1 MEVETQNNTSPSEM
15 KIDIP
20 DNIKEHEEEIE
31 KTPPETKDDPF
42 KEHRKSIDR
51 IFVSQYMD
59 TSTYNEEYGSD
70 DYVVTYSIQ
79 DKSVLGWSIKENGS
93 QPDVYFKMDKIN
105 KIDEYMLNYSVLS
118 KKILLLRNDINYWLI
133 DLNSDRTSSDRF
145 LKLKHQVSQ
154 NIAYY
159 FFNIIG
165 FLPNG
170 DLIQVLVKDR
180 KIYKYCFTDKPK
192 NTVPWEYS
200 QINDIKSP
208 QCLNDKSILRCFI
221 YQTKLFLS
229 VCDNKTFQFDLLTMN
244 LERKYHN
251 CLGQRCHI
259 TVNKNQA
266 LLAACSF
273 GKTYVYSME
282 NGMLIYENEDSGY
295 GCGVQFIT
303 LKNTERLFIYHE
315 YSGGKLVDPYQVYDE
330 IVISDGF
337 NGEKS
342 VITELNRKIFIDNG
356 NVCITNGLNGID
368 ENKLEQLSNK
378 ITYRNSNYTFSTF
391 KIIQSMLKEII
402 NQDENKN
409 VVSYNNVIVLKDD
422 FEIEN
427 IGLGKLV
434 LYNESGINYLGIE
447 KDNGHREQLCNVL
460 SAKLLNN
467 QDLVVINIR
476 GISIGTIN
484 DGTISNEERYLWYN
498 NEWKDLYDKFREDR
512 DINKHFKPLIEK
524 ILKNEFDDSKHSIP
538 LPIFIG
544 ISYIYNV
551 IIENVINDNLVS
563 PKFGIEMLKIAI
575 KEKHEHA
582 IRYIIESTQDY
593 SENYMTI
600 ISLNLVELCDYYP
613 DFIIKYISST
623 SIMLYPHYWVTENS
637 KNTSLHSYTDICIKG
652 SNMENS
658 YFKPILAIYKGLI
671 RYLRVEEEI
680 QIVSFIVPFL
690 QIYVYRDD
698 SKNNDHEN
706 RETEKDHDIKSKIIT
721 ILKKLITGLKIIMMI
736 PNSNSIWN
744 KFLYKQKSILFCN
757 IDSNNFYNWWNFAA
771 IVDFK
776 WKTFGKRYYYL
787 IWLFYTIFYICY
799 SLASTL
805 EQKSIPDLYFKLLFT
820 ISIIFGSIFL
830 INEIRYFLW
839 DRKIYLND
847 IWNLFDTGA
856 YLLPIITS
864 IIWLINKSPPPWL
877 TAISIIL
884 LSFKF
889 LLFFRVFKS
898 YGIYFAIVIGV
909 AGKVFPFLV
918 LLFFIVLGYAQAFFI
933 ILKSNSINDD
943 DPRNLPTNLFNWFP
957 TSLLAVY
964 NLLTGDSGSLSSFTY
979 RENPTMTILLV
990 TFTFF
995 TVIYLMNLFIGLLN
1009 IAIDDYNKEEEYLL
1023 QKAQIIMEIELF
1035 YMLPWQR
1042 KKKEWFP
1049 DQIYYDIPLTEVRKL
1064 INAIDNKLTVFN
1076 YPPIIDKELR
1086 KLVVLNND
1094 NKKQDNEEEQN
1105 NKLEKK
1111 MDQLTKQNVKLKQ
1124 QMRCIMKYID
1134 SEKEQDSDED
1144 SEKEQN
1150 NKLEEQIEQTKE
1162 ELPKQ
1167 NIGLNQQMDKLNQ
1180 QMESIIKYIGIEQDN
1195 KEEKNDKLEK
1205 QLEQTKEELP
1215 KQNGGLKQQMDKLNQ
1230 QMENIMELLLKRN

>member
-1 MEVETQNNTSPSEM
+1 MEVETQNNTSASEM

-31 KTPPETKDDPF
+31 KTPPETKDDPV

-159 FFNIIG
+159 FFNVIG

-282 NGMLIYENEDSGY
+282 NGMLIYESEYYFYNTYSTFLYDRFSNYNLFADEDSGY

-356 NVCITNGLNGID
+356 NVCVTNGLNGID

-422 FEIEN
+422 VEIKN
-427 IGLGKLV
+427 IGLGKLI

-447 KDNGHREQLCNVL
+447 KNNGHREQLCNVL

-476 GISIGTIN
+476 GIYICTIN

-551 IIENVINDNLVS
+551 IIDNVINDNLVS

-690 QIYVYRDD
+690 QIYVYQDD

-706 RETEKDHDIKSKIIT
+706 RETEKDHIKSKIIT

-744 KFLYKQKSILFCN
+744 KFLYKQKSILF
-757 IDSNNFYNWWNFAA
+757 S
-771 IVDFK
+771 
-776 WKTFGKRYYYL
+776 
-787 IWLFYTIFYICY
+787 
-799 SLASTL
+799 STL

-830 INEIRYFLW
+830 INEIRHFLW

-884 LSFKF
+884 L
-889 LLFFRVFKS
+889 
-898 YGIYFAIVIGV
+898 I
-909 AGKVFPFLV
+909 
-918 LLFFIVLGYAQAFFI
+918 LGYAQAFFI

-979 RENPTMTILLV
+979 RENPTMTVLLV

-1042 KKKEWFP
+1042 KKKKWFP
-1049 DQIYYDIPLTEVRKL
+1049 DQINYDIPLTEVRKL
-1064 INAIDNKLTVFN
+1064 IYAIDNKLTVFN
-1076 YPPIIDKELR
+1076 YPPIIGKKLR
-1086 KLVVLNND
+1086 NLVVLNND

-1105 NKLEKK
+1105 IKLEKK
-1111 MDQLTKQNVKLKQ
+1111 IDQLTKQNVKLKQ

-1134 SEKEQDSDED
+1134 SEKEQDSDEKDSEKEQDSDEEDSEKEQDSDEED

-1150 NKLEEQIEQTKE
+1150 NKLEKQIEQTKE

-1167 NIGLNQQMDKLNQ
+1167 NIGLKQQMDKLNQ

-1195 KEEKNDKLEK
+1195 EEEKNDKLEK
-1205 QLEQTKEELP
+1205 QIEQTKEELP
-1215 KQNGGLKQQMDKLNQ
+1215 KQNIGLKQQMDKLNQ

>member
-736 PNSNSIWN
+736 PN
-744 KFLYKQKSILFCN
+744 
-757 IDSNNFYNWWNFAA
+757 
-771 IVDFK
+771 
-776 WKTFGKRYYYL
+776 T
-787 IWLFYTIFYICY
+787 
-799 SLASTL
+799 STL

>member
-898 YGIYFAIVIGV
+898 
-909 AGKVFPFLV
+909 
-918 LLFFIVLGYAQAFFI
+918 
-933 ILKSNSINDD
+933 INDD

-964 NLLTGDSGSLSSFTY
+964 NLLT
-979 RENPTMTILLV
+979 
-990 TFTFF
+990 
-995 TVIYLMNLFIGLLN
+995 
-1009 IAIDDYNKEEEYLL
+1009 AIDDYNKEEEYLL